1 MNRCVVIHSN
11 ATTEVQDVQ
20 PTVHQRLRGL
30 GYKRFAVEY
39 VRDGDRHLFKSAIY
53 SKMTPSSWQVGE
65 AVKQL
70 WGRRPG
76 TIRLFDENGELVGDR
91 SGSGTVT
98 QAAERIEPVLGSEG
112 SAKALP
118 EVVNAT
124 TRGFPLAGRDGTG
137 SALSVFAEHGEVEFH
152 AKERLDGL
160 RIGMPAI
167 PQLIAV
173 LNAALPDADT
183 RKITRDKVQ
192 CLRAL
197 VDGMRVHERT
207 DGIHMSRDESE
218 ALAIV
223 EALAEALESY
233 LPQDGKPIT

>member
-11 ATTEVQDVQ
+11 ATAEVQDVQ
-20 PTVHQRLRGL
+20 PAVHQRLRGL

-39 VRDGDRHLFKSAIY
+39 VRADDRHLFKSAIY
-53 SKMTPSSWQVGE
+53 AKATPSAWQVGE

-76 TIRLFDENGELVGDR
+76 TIRLFDENGDLVGDR
-91 SGSGTVT
+91 APTLT
-98 QAAERIEPVLGSEG
+98 TATAPEKIEPVLGSEE

-118 EVVNAT
+118 DIVNAA
-124 TRGFPLAGRDGTG
+124 TRGFPLAGLDGG
-137 SALSVFAEHGEVEFH
+137 ASDLSVFAEHGEVEFH
-152 AKERLDGL
+152 ARQRLDGL
-160 RIGMPAI
+160 RLGMPAI

-183 RKITRDKVQ
+183 RKITRDKVE

-197 VDGMRVHERT
+197 VEGMRAHERA
-207 DGIHMSRDESE
+207 DGIEMSNDESE
-218 ALAIV
+218 ALAIA
-223 EALAEALESY
+223 ESLAEALESY
-233 LPQDGKPIT
+233 LPQDGHRPT

>member
-11 ATTEVQDVQ
+11 ATAEVQDVQ
-20 PTVHQRLRGL
+20 PAVHQRLRGL

-53 SKMTPSSWQVGE
+53 AKAAPSSWQAGE
-65 AVKQL
+65 AVRQL

-91 SGSGTVT
+91 AAGVGQVA
-98 QAAERIEPVLGSEG
+98 AAEKIEPVLGSEG

-118 EVVNAT
+118 EVVDSA
-124 TRGFPLAGRDGTG
+124 TRGFPLAGLNGTA
-137 SALSVFAEHGEVEFH
+137 SQLSVFAEHGEVEFH
-152 AKERLDGL
+152 ATQRLDGL
-160 RIGMPAI
+160 RLGMPAI

-197 VDGMRVHERT
+197 VDGLRTHERA
-207 DGIHMSRDESE
+207 DGIEMSRDESE
-218 ALAIV
+218 ALAIA
-223 EALAEALESY
+223 ESLAEALESY
-233 LPQDGKPIT
+233 LPQDGQRLT